1 MSSTINDRAM
11 LLLAHLCSLGD
22 APGRA
27 GRSFWERFGA
37 GTGIAAQRWRSVL
50 ARRQKATLEMLEV
63 LTTKHPE
70 YAFWLMTGI
79 TDTANGH
86 IAPPNAVTF
95 PERTQVDDYWGR
107 LYFKHSLRLL
117 ARIYEESGIDLNDD
131 TARLEAS
138 TRVRELARYTGGP
151 MVDTAYRLASSE
163 EYAEAL
169 ELWNN
174 RERDRPQHLG
184 RLTGTNLPAPEQ
196 EKSSESGGHP
206 ILGGDGR
213 GWHQSPWDMF
223 FKPVPKKKSGKK

>member
-1 MSSTINDRAM
+1 
-11 LLLAHLCSLGD
+11 
-22 APGRA
+22 
-27 GRSFWERFGA
+27 
-37 GTGIAAQRWRSVL
+37 
-50 ARRQKATLEMLEV
+50 MLEV
-63 LTTKHPE
+63 LTAKHPE

-86 IAPPNAVTF
+86 VAPPNAVTF
-95 PERTQVDDYWGR
+95 PERTQMDDYWGR
-107 LYFKHSLRLL
+107 LYFKRSLKLL
-117 ARIYEESGIDLNDD
+117 ARLYAESGIDIDD
-131 TARLEAS
+131 DAARLEAS

-184 RLTGTNLPAPEQ
+184 RLTGANSAIPER
-196 EKSSESGGHP
+196 ERSSESGGDP
-206 ILGGDGR
+206 LLGGDGR

-223 FKPVPKKKSGKK
+223 FKPAPKKKSGKK

>member
-22 APGRA
+22 VPGQA

-37 GTGIAAQRWRSVL
+37 STGIAAQRWRSVL
-50 ARRQKATLEMLEV
+50 ARRQKVTLEMLEI
-63 LTTKHPE
+63 LTAKHPE

-107 LYFKHSLRLL
+107 LYFKQSLKLL
-117 ARIYEESGIDLNDD
+117 ADLYQESGIDMADD
-131 TARLEAS
+131 MARLEAS
-138 TRVRELARYTGGP
+138 TRAKELARYTGGP

-169 ELWNN
+169 ELWRN

-184 RLTGTNLPAPEQ
+184 RLTGANQSAPDE
-196 EKSSESGGHP
+196 ERSSESRGYP
-206 ILGGDGR
+206 VLGGDGR

-223 FKPVPKKKSGKK
+223 FKPVPKKGGKKK